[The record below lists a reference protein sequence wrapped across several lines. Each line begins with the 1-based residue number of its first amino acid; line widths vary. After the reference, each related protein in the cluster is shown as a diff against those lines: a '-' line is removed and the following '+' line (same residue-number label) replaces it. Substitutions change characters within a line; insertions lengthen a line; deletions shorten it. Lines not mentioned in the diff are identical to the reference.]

1 MKNAQKIA
9 ELRAE
14 ADRLEALDKHGGFWI
29 VDIDGEVCE
38 ISDLPAHLQKT
49 FDEQGR
55 RFTTKHKA
63 ELFSAYERAVT
74 KINNAIL
81 AGDFGE
87 YAPYFFS
94 GKFEWSAR
102 FGVENLFA
110 QSTESHI
117 EEVIKSHPDE
127 FAAILEYQIERNK
140 R

>member
-1 MKNAQKIA
+1 MNNAERIA

-14 ADRLEALDKHGGFWI
+14 ADRLEALDKQGDLWLA
-29 VDIDGEVCE
+29 DSNGEVYA

-63 ELFSAYERAVT
+63 ELFSAWERAVT
-74 KINNAIL
+74 KVNKAIL
-81 AGDFGE
+81 AGDCGE

-110 QSTESHI
+110 QSTESHVN
-117 EEVIKSHPDE
+117 EVIKMHPNE
-127 FAAILEYQIERNK
+127 FAAIRKYQLERDK